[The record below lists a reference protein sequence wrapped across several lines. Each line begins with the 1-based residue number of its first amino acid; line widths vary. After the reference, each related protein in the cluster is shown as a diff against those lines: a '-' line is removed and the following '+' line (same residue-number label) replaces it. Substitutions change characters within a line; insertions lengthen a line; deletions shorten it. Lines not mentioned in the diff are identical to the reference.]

1 MSAVRPTAG
10 CPVFLARP
18 LAVLCLWA
26 LPVLSQD
33 TTSAIHYKGL
43 TFTPIGVFAAE
54 AVWRQRNL
62 TADIGSTYNAI
73 PFDHTS
79 EAHTSEFRATGRQSK
94 MGFLTEGSEN
104 DNKVSAYLESD
115 FLAAGTT
122 SNGNENNGYVLRLR
136 QLWSSVTTANR
147 LTFAA
152 GQMWSLLTI
161 SKSGL
166 LPRSEAIPTTID
178 GQYAVGFNWAR
189 QAAFRFVKAGDVAS
203 VGVSL
208 EGAQTTFSARNAP
221 VNVLIGQ
228 PGGSQ
233 LNSTTNY
240 SADIGPDLIAK
251 VAFDPKGWGHWE
263 IKAVGRLLRD
273 RFVDPANAAGGS
285 RMLTTP
291 AGGAGF
297 GIYVPVVAGQ
307 RDVFDLGLSGLFG
320 RGIGRYG
327 TSQLPDATV
336 DSDGSLRPITA
347 AHALASLELHASTQ
361 LDIYAYGGVEYE
373 GRTAFVNSAGSGVG
387 YGSPL
392 NDDSGCMVEA
402 VPTGPFAPASGAP
415 CNADTRAMSQGI
427 VGFWYRF
434 YKGASGTVQW
444 GMQFSHTNRDAW
456 SGIGGQPRGA
466 DNMVFNSFRY
476 ILP

>member
-1 MSAVRPTAG
+1 MRAARPPARFA
-10 CPVFLARP
+10 VFLAGS
-18 LAVLCLWA
+18 VA
-26 LPVLSQD
+26 LMCVGTSEVLSQD
-33 TTSAIHYKGL
+33 TTSALRYKGL
-43 TFTPIGVFAAE
+43 TLTPIGVFAAE

-62 TADIGSTYNAI
+62 TADIGSSYNTI

-94 MGFLTEGSEN
+94 MGFLAEGSEN
-104 DNKVSAYLESD
+104 ANKMTAYLETD

-122 SNGNENNGYVLRLR
+122 SNGNENNGYVLRFR
-136 QLWSSVTTANR
+136 QLWSSLTTPNR

-152 GQMWSLLTI
+152 GQMWSLLTT

-178 GQYAVGFNWAR
+178 GQYAVGLDWAR
-189 QAAFRFVKAGDVAS
+189 QAAFRFVKAGDVAA
-203 VGVSL
+203 VGVAL

-221 VNVLIGQ
+221 ANVLIGQ

-233 LNSTTNY
+233 LNSTANY
-240 SADIGPDLIAK
+240 SADIGPDVIAK

-263 IKAVGRLLRD
+263 VKAIGRLLRD

-297 GIYVPVVAGQ
+297 GIYFPIVAGR
-307 RDVFDLGLSGLFG
+307 RDVLDLGLSGLFG

-347 AHALASLELHASTQ
+347 AHALASLELHATPQ
-361 LDIYAYGGVEYE
+361 LDIYGYGGVEYE
-373 GRTAFVNSAGSGVG
+373 GRMAFVNSAGNAAG

-402 VPTGPFAPASGAP
+402 VPSSPFAPASGAP
-415 CNADTRAMSQGI
+415 CNADTRAISQSI

-456 SGIGGQPRGA
+456 VGVGGQPSGA
-466 DNMVFNSFRY
+466 DNMVFSSFRY
-476 ILP
+476 SLP